1 MSEVEVVS
9 NQSAMGRVSSLPLV
23 SSTYGLVLGAY
34 CSTRDHHPVLA
45 SVCRAAERGVWA
57 LTSVAMTTAQP
68 LIGRLEPQLAIA
80 NQLACKGL
88 DQIEKTLPI
97 LQQPSDQIV
106 SNATGAVAVARETVS
121 GRLRGAVDRTKA
133 VVSGGVDR
141 TKAVV
146 SGGVDKALSTS
157 EDLIEHYLPPGP
169 EETELESGPT
179 GGPEGPSY
187 YGRLGTLSTR
197 LRSRAYGRALARVRG
212 AKQRSHE
219 AIAQLPH
226 TGDLF
231 DFARR
236 NVGGANR
243 KVYNTLSSL
252 VERRISS
259 SPRGQEENEDP
270 NTEVAEPLPLQVAEP
285 LPLAASLSQ
294 QLQTTCLT
302 LASGLQGLPRHLQ
315 REARSLG
322 RSASGVYASLT
333 AAGVGALPEG
343 ALAGGKARLGQVK
356 RSLDQVL
363 DYLVNNTPLNW
374 LVGPFYPRLPSP
386 ARPGESTPE
395 VAAPPP
401 PPPAQTTE
409 SPEDQSPSSRDP
421 SPQRGGPSPWG
432 PVVQQQEVW
441 GAEMQTMDSLRVA
454 FQH

>member
-1 MSEVEVVS
+1 
-9 NQSAMGRVSSLPLV
+9 SAMGRVSSLPLV

-169 EETELESGPT
+169 EETELEAGRP
-179 GGPEGPSY
+179 GGEGPSY

-226 TGDLF
+226 TGDL
-231 DFARR
+231 
-236 NVGGANR
+236 
-243 KVYNTLSSL
+243 
-252 VERRISS
+252 
-259 SPRGQEENEDP
+259 
-270 NTEVAEPLPLQVAEP
+270 VAEP

-322 RSASGVYASLT
+322 RSASGVYASL
-333 AAGVGALPEG
+333 
-343 ALAGGKARLGQVK
+343 
-356 RSLDQVL
+356 
-363 DYLVNNTPLNW
+363 
-374 LVGPFYPRLPSP
+374 
-386 ARPGESTPE
+386 
-395 VAAPPP
+395 
-401 PPPAQTTE
+401 
-409 SPEDQSPSSRDP
+409 
-421 SPQRGGPSPWG
+421 
-432 PVVQQQEVW
+432 
-441 GAEMQTMDSLRVA
+441 
-454 FQH
+454 

>member
-236 NVGGANR
+236 NVAGANR

-270 NTEVAEPLPLQVAEP
+270 NTEVAEP

-401 PPPAQTTE
+401 PAAQTTE

>member
-270 NTEVAEPLPLQVAEP
+270 NTEVAEPLPLA
-285 LPLAASLSQ
+285 LAASLSQ
-294 QLQTTCLT
+294 QLQTTCLV

-322 RSASGVYASLT
+322 RSASGVYASLA
-333 AAGVGALPEG
+333 AAGGGALPAG

-356 RSLDQVL
+356 RSLDEVL

-395 VAAPPP
+395 VAAPP

-454 FQH
+454 FHH

>member
-270 NTEVAEPLPLQVAEP
+270 NTEVAEPLPL
-285 LPLAASLSQ
+285 AASLSQ

>member
-236 NVGGANR
+236 NVAGANR

-259 SPRGQEENEDP
+259 SPRGQEENEEP
-270 NTEVAEPLPLQVAEP
+270 NTEVAEP

-401 PPPAQTTE
+401 PAAQTTE

>member
-1 MSEVEVVS
+1 MSEVKVVS

-45 SVCRAAERGVWA
+45 SVCHAAERGVRA

-133 VVSGGVDR
+133 VVC
-141 TKAVV
+141 
-146 SGGVDKALSTS
+146 GGVDKALSTS

-169 EETELESGPT
+169 EETGMENGSTGGPT

-243 KVYNTLSSL
+243 KVYDTLSSL

-270 NTEVAEPLPLQVAEP
+270 HTEVRRR
-285 LPLAASLSQ
+285 AARWRPPRR
-294 QLQTTCLT
+294 
-302 LASGLQGLPRHLQ
+302 GLHQN
-315 REARSLG
+315 A
-322 RSASGVYASLT
+322 
-333 AAGVGALPEG
+333 
-343 ALAGGKARLGQVK
+343 
-356 RSLDQVL
+356 
-363 DYLVNNTPLNW
+363 
-374 LVGPFYPRLPSP
+374 
-386 ARPGESTPE
+386 
-395 VAAPPP
+395 
-401 PPPAQTTE
+401 
-409 SPEDQSPSSRDP
+409 
-421 SPQRGGPSPWG
+421 
-432 PVVQQQEVW
+432 
-441 GAEMQTMDSLRVA
+441 
-454 FQH
+454 